1 MINREIIEKAQV
13 WTQPPF
19 DEETQKVTQ
28 NLINQQS
35 DELIDAFYTN
45 LDFGTG
51 GLRGIMGVGTNRMN
65 KYTVGMASQGL
76 ANYINNHFK
85 EITPSVAIAYDCRN
99 NSQQFAQ
106 IASNV
111 LSANNIKVYLF
122 PNLRPT
128 PQLSFAIRHLGCQSG
143 IVITASHNPKE
154 YNGYKVYWQDGGQL
168 VPPHDIGVITEV
180 KKLTSINQ
188 VKFNGKP
195 NLIQIL
201 NNEIDEAFHQAIKLS
216 NYPSGG
222 KKDLKIVFTPIHGTG
237 IINVPKVLAEA
248 GFNQVTIVTEQSQ
261 PDGNFK
267 TVKSP
272 NPEEAAA
279 LNIALQLAEKN
290 NADIVLGT
298 DPDSDRVG
306 IAVRDFDNKMVLLNG
321 NQTAAVLFYYVLKM
335 YDAKQGFKGNEFLAK
350 TIVTTELIDAISKK
364 FNVKLYNTLTGFKY
378 IGQLITLKQN
388 SEVFLCGGEES
399 YGYLV
404 GTHVRDKDAVISA
417 LVICE
422 AAQWAQNNGTT
433 FFGLLVEI
441 YKTIGFYREHLVS
454 VTKKGKKG
462 TDEIAQLMLF
472 YRSNPPKKLGNINV
486 TALTDYQT
494 STKKFTNGK
503 TETIDLPKSNVLQFH
518 LADGSLITV
527 RPSGTEPK
535 IKYYFSVKG
544 VLPEIN
550 QFKQAWQQLGEKIK
564 AFEADL
570 T

>member
-1 MINREIIEKAQV
+1 
-13 WTQPPF
+13 
-19 DEETQKVTQ
+19 
-28 NLINQQS
+28 
-35 DELIDAFYTN
+35 
-45 LDFGTG
+45 
-51 GLRGIMGVGTNRMN
+51 
-65 KYTVGMASQGL
+65 
-76 ANYINNHFK
+76 
-85 EITPSVAIAYDCRN
+85 
-99 NSQQFAQ
+99 
-106 IASNV
+106 
-111 LSANNIKVYLF
+111 
-122 PNLRPT
+122 
-128 PQLSFAIRHLGCQSG
+128 
-143 IVITASHNPKE
+143 
-154 YNGYKVYWQDGGQL
+154 
-168 VPPHDIGVITEV
+168 
-180 KKLTSINQ
+180 
-188 VKFNGKP
+188 
-195 NLIQIL
+195 
-201 NNEIDEAFHQAIKLS
+201 
-216 NYPSGG
+216 
-222 KKDLKIVFTPIHGTG
+222 
-237 IINVPKVLAEA
+237 
-248 GFNQVTIVTEQSQ
+248 
-261 PDGNFK
+261 
-267 TVKSP
+267 
-272 NPEEAAA
+272 
-279 LNIALQLAEKN
+279 
-290 NADIVLGT
+290 
-298 DPDSDRVG
+298 
-306 IAVRDFDNKMVLLNG
+306 
-321 NQTAAVLFYYVLKM
+321 
-335 YDAKQGFKGNEFLAK
+335 
-350 TIVTTELIDAISKK
+350 
-364 FNVKLYNTLTGFKY
+364 KLYNTLTGFKY